1 MIRQPKKDV
10 GLGSSIACSLLLHA
24 ALLAGLTLFTS
35 FLQVNPTVAPVYYV
49 DILNL
54 PTANPRAGSPGASGK
69 DSAPPAPAP
78 TPAQEREEMRLPPKK
93 LSAPTTKQ
101 APEKKPTA
109 ETEKEFRERLAR
121 LENKV
126 EGQHA
131 TAAIEALRRK
141 AAAGSGRAGMPTG
154 TGTEAGSDY
163 GSYIQ
168 SRLKDAFALTIAS
181 SSRNPMV
188 VARLTIDRHGKVI
201 GLRIERSSGDKVFE
215 ESVERAVDRASAN
228 FPPPPGSKEFQ
239 QGFIFKPEGV
249 GIK

>member
-10 GLGSSIACSLLLHA
+10 GLGASIACSLLLHA
-24 ALLAGLTLFTS
+24 VFLAGLMFFTS
-35 FLQVNPTVAPVYYV
+35 FLQVKPAVAPVYYV

-54 PTANPRAGSPGASGK
+54 PVANPRSGSPGASGK

-78 TPAQEREEMRLPPKK
+78 LQERQEMRLPPEKLPAPIKK
-93 LSAPTTKQ
+93 TDPG
-101 APEKKPTA
+101 KKPPA

-141 AAAGSGRAGMPTG
+141 AAAGSGRAGMPG
-154 TGTEAGSDY
+154 ATGTEAGSDY

-188 VARLTIDRHGKVI
+188 VARLTIDRNGKVI
-201 GLRIERSSGDKVFE
+201 GFRIERSSGDKVFE
-215 ESVERAVDRASAN
+215 DSVARAVDRASAN

-239 QGFIFKPEGV
+239 QGFVFKPEGV